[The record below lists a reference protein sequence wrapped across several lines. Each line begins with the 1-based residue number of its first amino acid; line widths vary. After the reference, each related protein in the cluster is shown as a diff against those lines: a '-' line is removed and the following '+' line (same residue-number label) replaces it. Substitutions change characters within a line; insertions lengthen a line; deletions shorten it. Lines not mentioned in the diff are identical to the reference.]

1 MVARRQDQCQ
11 TLLSLIRP
19 AARVMKTKLPTLG
32 PIWLETSLSA
42 QLACYVQVQS
52 ALAILLTAAKDPH
65 KQSFSFRCAIKRH
78 DTHGLTDVNDVFNAT
93 TVDEVLI

>member
-1 MVARRQDQCQ
+1 
-11 TLLSLIRP
+11 
-19 AARVMKTKLPTLG
+19 MKTKLPILS
-32 PIWLETSLSA
+32 PIWLEPSVSA

-65 KQSFSFRCAIKRH
+65 KQSFSFRCAIERR
-78 DTHGLTDVNDVFNAT
+78 DTHGLTDVSDVFNAT